1 MRGGYMSFVSPLP
14 NGYAEQEALLEMKH
28 EVGECEVI
36 LSMCPSLPFFYVTS
50 KHPCPILTGK
60 LFHELR

>member
-14 NGYAEQEALLEMKH
+14 NGCAEQEALLEMKR

-36 LSMCPSLPFFYVTS
+36 RSMCPSLPFFM
-50 KHPCPILTGK
+50 
-60 LFHELR
+60 